1 MRPLSEDH
9 AEERSRLAL
18 KFAQEVTVCV
28 GCRHEYPYR
37 QASLACYRL
46 AITLYDAGDRL
57 TQEIAQT
64 QYYCDALDNI
74 VQAFGFTKCE
84 AHIAA
89 RKVVYVIAKEHAE
102 EELAKLE
109 SENQEKQS

>member
-9 AEERSRLAL
+9 SEERSRLAL
-18 KFAQEVTVCV
+18 KFSQEATVCV
-28 GCRHEYPYR
+28 GCKHEFPYR

-74 VQAFGFTKCE
+74 CKAFGFTKCE

-89 RKVVYVIAKEHAE
+89 RKIVYAITKDHAE
-102 EELAKLE
+102 EELARLE
-109 SENQEKQS
+109 SEKQEEKL